1 MSLHTVNHTDPQLWR
16 DCLLTLAA
24 GDAVLLLEEAV
35 YLALPGALPAPLPA
49 ETPCYVLQEDLV
61 LRGLLGR
68 TGDFQ
73 PISAAGFVALTL
85 EHPRVV
91 SWS

>member
-1 MSLHTVNHTDPQLWR
+1 MSLHTINRTDPQVWR
-16 DCLLTLAA
+16 DCLLALAA

-35 YLALPGALPAPLPA
+35 YLALPGALPTPLPA
-49 ETPCYVLQEDLV
+49 ATPCFVLQEDLV
-61 LRGLLGR
+61 LRGLLGL
-68 TGDFQ
+68 TSGFQ